1 MKTNNT
7 LLIVIGVLIL
17 GGIGFFALRSNFAG
31 TSETT
36 TSDSLPTVA
45 VGTQDEMTDE
55 SMQEDKMMEDENGDA
70 MSEGGRYV
78 AYSQGSLE
86 ATQGTRR
93 VLYFYANW
101 CPTCK
106 PADASFRTKTDQIPS
121 NVTIIRVNY
130 NDSDTDPAEEA
141 LADEYGVT
149 YQHTFVQIDENGNEV
164 AKWNGGEI
172 EELLERI
179 I

>member
-1 MKTNNT
+1 
-7 LLIVIGVLIL
+7 
-17 GGIGFFALRSNFAG
+17 
-31 TSETT
+31 
-36 TSDSLPTVA
+36 
-45 VGTQDEMTDE
+45 
-55 SMQEDKMMEDENGDA
+55 
-70 MSEGGRYV
+70 
-78 AYSQGSLE
+78 
-86 ATQGTRR
+86 
-93 VLYFYANW
+93 
-101 CPTCK
+101 
-106 PADASFRTKTDQIPS
+106 
-121 NVTIIRVNY
+121 VTIIRVNY